1 MQSTSTT
8 SLNSFTHILSKAI
21 SEHHQRVK
29 CALAATLA
37 PGPAEETMHKYF
49 AQSWLDT
56 LGSKNGNDILEM
68 VLVEATGREAKALT
82 KKHGA
87 DSDDGLL
94 ESKPLKTKYSAHI
107 SDDTPASLLRHQ
119 TIPYIIIGEASAD
132 GRVIQWAISM
142 SYRAFDNSRYKKM
155 LGLLSPLEHATAN
168 DNASAAGFPDE
179 LPASADARSAVLER
193 LKAIWKPKNY
203 IRANPLPIEDI
214 RALHNGEFSLWLNRE
229 IDPKLLNKDIV
240 KLNETYPESTLSVEY
255 MAPHLAL
262 REFCMGQ
269 MAAAK
274 ETAEAKALQAAEEK
288 KNKTAQKEAKALQ
301 VAEEKKIKAAEKLVQ
316 KEAKAAEKLA
326 QKEAKAAKKS
336 TKQITEQQST
346 EQQSTEQQSTK
357 QSTEQSADVQP
368 KKIEL
373 E

>member
-8 SLNSFTHILSKAI
+8 SLNTFTHILSKAI

-155 LGLLSPLEHATAN
+155 LGLLSPLEKEQEHEHN
-168 DNASAAGFPDE
+168 NASAAGFPDE

-274 ETAEAKALQAAEEK
+274 ETAEAKALQAAEDK
-288 KNKTAQKEAKALQ
+288 KIKAAQKEAKALQ
-301 VAEEKKIKAAEKLVQ
+301 AAEDKKIKAAEKLVQ

-326 QKEAKAAKKS
+326 QKEAKAAEKAKKS

-346 EQQSTEQQSTK
+346 EQ
-357 QSTEQSADVQP
+357 SADIPP